1 MKKWIIAAALLVVAS
16 LQVDAQQRKGQQPN
30 PEDRAKKMTEKMATE
45 LNLSDDQKAQ
55 VLALNLDQAQK
66 RQAAVD
72 QAAAERKARKTEME
86 AHQQKVNAVLT
97 EEQRTKWDEIKI
109 EQRAKWQ
116 EIRSE
121 QRDKRRPGGEV
132 HRRGDIPRHKRGN

>member
-16 LQVDAQQRKGQQPN
+16 VQVDAQQRKGQQPD

-109 EQRAKWQ
+109 EQRA
-116 EIRSE
+116 
-121 QRDKRRPGGEV
+121 
-132 HRRGDIPRHKRGN
+132 